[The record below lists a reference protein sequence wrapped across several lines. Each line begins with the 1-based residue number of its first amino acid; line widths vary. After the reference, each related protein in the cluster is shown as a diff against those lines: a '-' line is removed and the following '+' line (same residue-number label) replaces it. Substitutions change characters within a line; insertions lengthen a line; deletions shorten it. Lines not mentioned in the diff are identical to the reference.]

1 MNINLTLIA
10 VAIAFAAFIWFC
22 AKFIWPPLMKA
33 IDDRQKNIADG
44 LAAAERGKQDLAQA
58 EARVTATVNEAKA
71 RATEIVAMAEKQ
83 RSETIDRSKSEA
95 LAEAARVTQMKLA
108 ELEQEIS
115 RAKEV
120 LRNQVADLAVQ
131 GAEKILGREINPQI
145 HAELLNKLKA
155 EL

>member
-10 VAIAFAAFIWFC
+10 VAIAFAVFIWFT

-33 IDDRQKNIADG
+33 IEDRQKNIADG

-58 EARVTATVNEAKA
+58 ESRVTATVNEAKA
-71 RATEIVAMAEKQ
+71 RAAEIVALAERQ
-83 RSETIDRSKSEA
+83 RNETIDKSKSEA
-95 LAEAARVTQMKLA
+95 LAEAAKVTQAKLA

-120 LRNQVADLAVQ
+120 LRNQVADLAVR
-131 GAEKILGREINPQI
+131 GAEKILSREINPQI
-145 HAELLNKLKA
+145 HAELLNRLKA

>member
-10 VAIAFAAFIWFC
+10 VAIAFFVFIWFC

-33 IDDRQKNIADG
+33 IAERQKNIADG

-71 RATEIVAMAEKQ
+71 RAVEIVALAEKQ

-95 LAEAARVTQMKLA
+95 LAEAARVTQQKLA

-131 GAEKILGREINPQI
+131 GAQKILSREINPQI

>member
-10 VAIAFAAFIWFC
+10 VALAFAAFIWFT
-22 AKFIWPPLMKA
+22 AKFVWPPLMRA
-33 IDDRQKNIADG
+33 IETRQKNIADG
-44 LAAAERGKQDLAQA
+44 LAAGEQGRQDLAQA

-71 RATEIVAMAEKQ
+71 RATEIVALAEKQ
-83 RSETIDRSKSEA
+83 RNATIDKSKSEA
-95 LAEAARVTQMKLA
+95 LAEAAKVTQAKLA
-108 ELEQEIS
+108 ELEQEIA

-131 GAEKILGREINPQI
+131 GAQKILSREINPQV

>member
-10 VAIAFAAFIWFC
+10 VALAFAAFIWFT
-22 AKFIWPPLMKA
+22 ARFVWPPLMRA
-33 IDDRQKNIADG
+33 IETRQKNIADG
-44 LAAAERGKQDLAQA
+44 LAAGEQGRQDLAQA

-71 RATEIVAMAEKQ
+71 RATEIVALAEKQ
-83 RSETIDRSKSEA
+83 RNATIDKSKSEA
-95 LAEAARVTQMKLA
+95 LAEAAKVTQAKLA
-108 ELEQEIS
+108 ELEQEIA

-131 GAEKILGREINPQI
+131 GAQKILSREINPQV

>member
-10 VAIAFAAFIWFC
+10 VALAFAAFIWFT
-22 AKFIWPPLMKA
+22 ARFVWPPLMRA
-33 IDDRQKNIADG
+33 IETRQKNIADG
-44 LAAAERGKQDLAQA
+44 LAAGEQGRQDLAQA
-58 EARVTATVNEAKA
+58 ESRVTALVNEAKA
-71 RATEIVAMAEKQ
+71 RATEIVALAEKQ
-83 RSETIDRSKSEA
+83 RNATIDKSKSEA
-95 LAEAARVTQMKLA
+95 LAEAAKVTQAKLA
-108 ELEQEIS
+108 ELEQEIA

-131 GAEKILGREINPQI
+131 GAQKILSREINPQV